1 MLSKK
6 MTVSLMSLIT
16 IFALVFVSSAT
27 AGVLGE
33 DFKTTIMLEGTGT
46 NDGTAPV
53 IGTLTTSS
61 LGDNVT
67 STGESGD
74 SHYIKVVFAKEVAT
88 HLGAAVAEPADA
100 ASDADKAAYANYL
113 ADFSAA
119 DIDLKGFS
127 IKTGESVT
135 VALDGSNGDGILTVL
150 GTKNEFLLKLAR
162 IEVTDTVNMGGVR
175 VIATIAAGGVT
186 NGDPA
191 DKLKAAT
198 TDDTLGTNAKAMLQF
213 DIIAPDMETPK
224 VARVRDLPPIAL
236 GPTTDPA
243 LTFYVDLSEEPKE
256 FKKDHIDIKN
266 ATVSSVIALP
276 PVAAPTTPAGLSTVE
291 SMRLYPY
298 LVTITPKYDVR
309 LDDKGTADI
318 VFKIK
323 SFEDKDVPPKKSLV
337 SMPYTI
343 KVNSDANLVTGSSGT
358 AYAIPKEIV
367 IPQDGYLV
375 IATGAENGTYI
386 ENPGDPKHGS
396 DKIARR
402 SAAFQQTYN
411 MIHLNIGHN
420 LEGFLIRGGTI
431 AVTGPSAGLVI
442 SEIMWGSDAGSRD
455 RQWIE
460 IANTSGADITTGE
473 KTSTTHLI
481 LYEPGEQLPTSSS
494 SITVGDKGT
503 HPVLDLVSTLYKG
516 TNHWSI
522 AGKGQSGRTEGKITE
537 ILKEGDVNVAVDVE
551 VVPTD
556 RLISMERVV
565 MADGTYEDG
574 TMEGSWG
581 QSRSPSQNF
590 MDAAGGLFV
599 GSPGTSAINPVA
611 DPVPEPEP
619 EVVPPASVA
628 MATDIMITEIMVDTG
643 GGRLPQWIELTN
655 VSGVEKSLA
664 GWSVEISND
673 ATDADAIGTSVSINL
688 SGTLGVGGGTGAGGT
703 MGKSLLL
710 VAGSARSSSNLA
722 GSDRV
727 VDISTAVGQKGRY
740 TLLSAMG
747 FIIKLLPPQ
756 TTGVVQYGDMAGNLD
771 AAVAWDIPMDESG
784 RSSIIRREMLA
795 DGMMTKGTDANGWVL
810 ASGTSLVSGPAT
822 WYGSDEDAGTPGYDA
837 GGPLPVEL
845 SHFRPARDKETGAV
859 VITWSTQSELN
870 NAGFFIKRAQQR
882 DGQFKVI
889 NATMVPGAG
898 TTSEKQFYT
907 FTDTTAQPN
916 VVYYYQIEDVSLDG
930 QRQTLTNGIRLK
942 GHIGAAG
949 KLTTSWG
956 ELKSIQ

>member
-1 MLSKK
+1 
-6 MTVSLMSLIT
+6 MSLIT
-16 IFALVFVSSAT
+16 IFALAFVAPL
-27 AGVLGE
+27 AMGGVLGK
-33 DFKTTIMLEGTGT
+33 DFSTTI
-46 NDGTAPV
+46 
-53 IGTLTTSS
+53 TLNHTPGSTVPL
-61 LGDNVT
+61 LGDNIVQ
-67 STGESGD
+67 TGEISL
-74 SHYIKVVFAKEVAT
+74 KVAFGKKVALGNDVADDAADDAKAAAALLFTPDDVKVDAFAT
-88 HLGAAVAEPADA
+88 LTGAAVTTTVGVPAVVTGTMDMA
-100 ASDADKAAYANYL
+100 TVGLGDIIAN
-113 ADFSAA
+113 DT
-119 DIDLKGFS
+119 
-127 IKTGESVT
+127 TGDVT
-135 VALDGSNGDGILTVL
+135 VLI
-150 GTKNEFLLKLAR
+150 
-162 IEVTDTVNMGGVR
+162 
-175 VIATIAAGGVT
+175 TIAAGKVT
-186 NGDPA
+186 NNDPA
-191 DKLKAAT
+191 DVIKAGQSA
-198 TDDTLGTNAKAMLQF
+198 DTLGTNAKATLKF
-213 DIIAPDMETPK
+213 TVRAAPVEGTPK
-224 VARVRDLPPIAL
+224 VVSITDLPLIVL
-236 GPTTDPA
+236 GPDTHSAFTIIV
-243 LTFYVDLSEEPKE
+243 TLSEQPKE
-256 FKKDHIDIKN
+256 FKAADHFDIKN

-276 PVAAPTTPAGLSTVE
+276 AEMEGTADRSVADDSTVD
-291 SMRLYPY
+291 SNMVYPY

-318 VFKIK
+318 VLKIK

-337 SMPYTI
+337 TMAYI
-343 KVNSDANLVTGSSGT
+343 VKVNSDVNLVTGSSGT
-358 AYAIPKEIV
+358 AYAIPKDIIV
-367 IPQDGYLV
+367 PADGYLV

-386 ENPGDPKHGS
+386 ENPGDAKHGS

-460 IANTSGADITTGE
+460 IANTSGADIKTGE
-473 KTSTTHLI
+473 KTATTHLV

-522 AGKGQSGRTEGKITE
+522 AGKGQSGRTIGVITE
-537 ILKEGDVNVAVDVE
+537 TLKEGDANVAVDIE
-551 VVPTD
+551 IVPTD
-556 RLISMERVV
+556 LLISMERVV
-565 MADGTYEDG
+565 MADGTYADG
-574 TMEGSWG
+574 TQASSWG
-581 QSRSPSQNF
+581 ASRPPSQNF
-590 MDAAGGLFV
+590 MDESGGYFV
-599 GSPGTSAINPVA
+599 GSPGVAPINPVA
-611 DPVPEPEP
+611 DPVPAPEP
-619 EVVPPASVA
+619 VAAAVA
-628 MATDIMITEIMVDTG
+628 MKNDIMITEIMVDTG

-655 VSGVEKSLA
+655 VSGAEKSLA
-664 GWSVEISND
+664 GWSLEISND
-673 ATDADAIGTSVSINL
+673 AADADAIGTSISISL
-688 SGTLGVGGGTGAGGT
+688 SGTLGVGGGEGAGGT

-710 VAGSARSSSNLA
+710 VAGTARSSSNLS

-727 VDISTAVGQKGRY
+727 VDISAAIEQKGRY

-747 FIIKLLPPQ
+747 FNITLLPPQ
-756 TTGVVQYGDMAGNLD
+756 TTGIVQYGDMAGNLD

-795 DGMMTKGTDANGWVL
+795 DGTATMGTDANGWVL

-845 SHFRPARDKETGAV
+845 SHFRPARDKATGAV

-870 NAGFFIKRAQQR
+870 NAGFFIKRSQQR

-889 NATMVPGAG
+889 NAAMIPGAG

-930 QRQTLTNGIRLK
+930 NRQTLTNGIRLK